1 MDLAEII
8 YKQTEVGLI
17 PKDWTVNSLNTLL
30 NENPK
35 YGVGASAVDFDY
47 NLPTYLRI
55 TDIDED
61 GKLLPSGL
69 KSVNHPESH
78 NYFLKEGDVVLA
90 RTGASVGKSYKYDSV
105 DGQLVFAGFLIKVSP
120 NPSKLDSQYLKCFLN
135 TTSYWNWVTVNSMR
149 SGQPGINGNE
159 YGSLPI
165 PLPPTITEQ
174 KAIATALSDVD
185 SLISSLD
192 KLITK
197 KKAIKQGAM
206 QELLTPPHKG
216 GIRLPGFS
224 GEWEEITLGEIG
236 QCIIGLTYSPTN
248 VKDSGTLVLRSS
260 NIQNG
265 RFSSHDNVY
274 VDCEIPEKLKVQEN
288 DILVCVRNGSRNLIG
303 KSLKLSNELAG
314 QTWGAFMSV
323 YRSKFNDFVVHL
335 FNSNVIQ
342 RQIEENLGAT
352 INQITNKTLN
362 SFKVF
367 IPKNVEEQKG
377 IAKTLLDMDLE
388 IETLENKKAK
398 YQEIKQGMMQELLTG
413 KTRLVWN

>member
-206 QELLTPPHKG
+206 QLLLTPPHRG
-216 GIRLPGFS
+216 GKRLPGFKGDCTYDPNIDFAS
-224 GEWEEITLGEIG
+224 ITAGASVTQARIKEGI
-236 QCIIGLTYSPTN
+236 YN
-248 VKDSGTLVLRSS
+248 YKD
-260 NIQNG
+260 
-265 RFSSHDNVY
+265 
-274 VDCEIPEKLKVQEN
+274 
-288 DILVCVRNGSRNLIG
+288 
-303 KSLKLSNELAG
+303 
-314 QTWGAFMSV
+314 
-323 YRSKFNDFVVHL
+323 
-335 FNSNVIQ
+335 
-342 RQIEENLGAT
+342 
-352 INQITNKTLN
+352 
-362 SFKVF
+362 
-367 IPKNVEEQKG
+367 
-377 IAKTLLDMDLE
+377 
-388 IETLENKKAK
+388 
-398 YQEIKQGMMQELLTG
+398 
-413 KTRLVWN
+413 